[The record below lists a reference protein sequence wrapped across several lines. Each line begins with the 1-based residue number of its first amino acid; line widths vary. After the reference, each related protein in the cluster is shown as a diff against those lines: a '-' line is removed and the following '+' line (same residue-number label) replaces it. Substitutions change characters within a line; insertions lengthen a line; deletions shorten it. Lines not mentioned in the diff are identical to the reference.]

1 MGSGGTEIPF
11 NGGRPQSNA
20 RCGSCGKQYGDHH
33 FENHGRGEEAFCNLE
48 TTGDVFTDQPSDDM
62 LISHIRQYSPAVIRQ
77 ATFEWRR
84 KNKHL

>member
-1 MGSGGTEIPF
+1 
-11 NGGRPQSNA
+11 
-20 RCGSCGKQYGDHH
+20 
-33 FENHGRGEEAFCNLE
+33 
-48 TTGDVFTDQPSDDM
+48 M